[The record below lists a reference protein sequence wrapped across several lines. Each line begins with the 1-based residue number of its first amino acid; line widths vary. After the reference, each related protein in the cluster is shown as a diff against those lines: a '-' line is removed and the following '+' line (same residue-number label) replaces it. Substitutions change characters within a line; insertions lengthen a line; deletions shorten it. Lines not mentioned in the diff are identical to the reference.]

1 MADRLLQLLNEHRAL
16 IYKVARLY
24 ANDAEDQ
31 KDLFQ
36 DILVAVW
43 QSWQRFENR
52 SQFSTWLYRVA
63 LNTALSWNRREK
75 KRQATENQLE
85 WHEVTDDP
93 RQEQIELLYHQM
105 RRLDPISRMLLS
117 LRLDGYELPEIAE
130 ISGMTINHVSVKIHR
145 AKQQLTT
152 WIQSNPIR

>member
-24 ANDAEDQ
+24 ASDSEDQ

-43 QSWQRFENR
+43 QSWPRFENR

-75 KRQATENQLE
+75 KRQAIENQLE
-85 WHEVTDDP
+85 WYDPSDDP
-93 RQEQIELLYHQM
+93 RQEQIELLYRQM
-105 RRLDPISRMLLS
+105 RRLEPISRMLLS

-145 AKQQLTT
+145 AKQLLTT
-152 WIQSNPIR
+152 WIQSTPTR

>member
-24 ANDAEDQ
+24 ASNSEDQ

-43 QSWQRFENR
+43 QSWPRFENR

-75 KRQATENQLE
+75 KRQAIENQLE
-85 WHEVTDDP
+85 WYDPSDDP
-93 RQEQIELLYHQM
+93 RQEQIELLYRQM
-105 RRLDPISRMLLS
+105 RRLEPISRMLLS

-145 AKQQLTT
+145 AKQLLTT
-152 WIQSNPIR
+152 WIQSTPIR